1 LHYLSAFERP
11 PFVFERSLVK
21 IEKTVD
27 FSYRGITLASKLL
40 DGIQVKERLRMENPY
55 AFFTGLAFS
64 SLATSMLSTPL
75 PVFFAKELAVPLNMV
90 YVIFVLNS
98 VGGIAGYLLA
108 LKKPY

>member
-1 LHYLSAFERP
+1 
-11 PFVFERSLVK
+11 
-21 IEKTVD
+21 
-27 FSYRGITLASKLL
+27 
-40 DGIQVKERLRMENPY
+40 
-55 AFFTGLAFS
+55 
-64 SLATSMLSTPL
+64 MLSTPL